1 MKNNIIYILL
11 CIMPT
16 LALAYNDKYDGGG
29 SGLDFILYVAF
40 LGGIVVINLIRSI
53 FNRGKK

>member
-1 MKNNIIYILL
+1 
-11 CIMPT
+11 MPT

-40 LGGIVVINLIRSI
+40 LGGIVVINLIKSI